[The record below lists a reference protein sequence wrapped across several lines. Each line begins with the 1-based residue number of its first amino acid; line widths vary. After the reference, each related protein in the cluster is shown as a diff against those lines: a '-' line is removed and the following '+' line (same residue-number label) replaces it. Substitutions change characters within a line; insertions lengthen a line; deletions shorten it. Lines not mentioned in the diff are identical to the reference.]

1 MSKEKEK
8 IIELCSSPLTGE
20 LLIKALEKEI
30 ANMRP
35 YDHGNRSGLESVG
48 LEKPIRIITESEGE
62 FSNCVEAIEDAATKR
77 ELAVAVAKHYVQV
90 RVEGLNGERIPGKL
104 AELLAKLA
112 KDGGPNSKDSNECK
126 EEDDSE
132 CWKCKKKP
140 SCTKFK
146 GFNLN

>member
-8 IIELCSSPLTGE
+8 IIELCSSPLSGE
-20 LLIKALEKEI
+20 LLIRALEKEI

-35 YDHGNRSGLESVG
+35 FDHGNREGLASVG
-48 LEKPIRIITESEGE
+48 LERPIRIITESEGE
-62 FSNCVEAIEDAATKR
+62 FSNCVEAIEEAATKR

-90 RVEGLNGERIPGKL
+90 QVEGPNGERMPADIAK
-104 AELLAKLA
+104 LLAKLA
-112 KDGGPNSKDSNECK
+112 GKKISDSSESDECK